1 MDNGILKKMA
11 MMLSK
16 VPKKDLEKNLE
27 VAKNI
32 LANSNKEDLNKLINS
47 KEVENILGKDK
58 EKIHEALK
66 NNEIKPENI
75 DTLNKILNNKNDE

>member
-1 MDNGILKKMA
+1 MDNGLLKKMA

-16 VPKKDLEKNLE
+16 VPKEDLEKNLK

-32 LANSNKEDLNKLINS
+32 LANSNKEELNKFINS

-58 EKIHEALK
+58 EKINQALK
-66 NNEIKPENI
+66 NNDINSENI
-75 DTLNKILNNKNDE
+75 ESINEFLTNKKD

>member
-1 MDNGILKKMA
+1 MDNGLIKKMA

-47 KEVENILGKDK
+47 KEVEKILGNDK
-58 EKIHEALK
+58 ENFSKAIQENDINA
-66 NNEIKPENI
+66 ENI
-75 DTLNKILNNKNDE
+75 DDINNFLSKNT

>member
-1 MDNGILKKMA
+1 MDNGLIKKMA

-47 KEVENILGKDK
+47 KEVEKILGNDK
-58 EKIHEALK
+58 ENLSKAIQENDINA
-66 NNEIKPENI
+66 ENI
-75 DTLNKILNNKNDE
+75 DDINNFLSKNT

>member
-1 MDNGILKKMA
+1 MDNELLKKMA

-16 VPKKDLEKNLE
+16 VPPKDLEKNLA

-47 KEVENILGKDK
+47 KEVKNILGKDK
-58 EKIHEALK
+58 EQLNEALK
-66 NNEIKPENI
+66 NNNISAENM
-75 DTLNKILNNKNDE
+75 DTINNFLTKQKD